1 MVMVRDTKTGEVLS
15 FARGGSV
22 DVVTR
27 NSQVDLVFS
36 DGVQSRVTRVAVAP

>member
-1 MVMVRDTKTGEVLS
+1 MVMVRDAKTGEVLS

-27 NSQVDLVFS
+27 NQVDLVFS
-36 DGVQSRVTRVAVAP
+36 DGVQSRVKRVAVAP

>member
-1 MVMVRDTKTGEVLS
+1 MVMVRDANTGEVLS

-27 NSQVDLVFS
+27 SRQIDLVFS
-36 DGVQSRVTRVAVAP
+36 DGVQSRVRRVTVTP